1 MRSTGVAE
9 LRFTV
14 LGPIQAWRGDRE
26 VPLGSPQQRAV
37 LATLLLKQG
46 RPATVEELVDAV
58 WDEDPPS
65 GAVSV
70 LRTYISRL
78 RGVLEPDR
86 EKNQAPRVLVSV
98 ANGYAIR
105 LHDGSMDLTEFEH
118 HLHEARELSA
128 NGATPAAR
136 DLLRTA
142 LDRWKGV
149 PLAGVPGPFADAQRS
164 RLAELRLSATE
175 TRVDLDLELGGHRDV
190 VSELIT
196 LTAAHPLRERLR
208 LLLMLALYRCD
219 RQAEALGV
227 YHDTR
232 HTLIEQLGIEPGP
245 ALRELHGL
253 VLAADPSLSAPPA
266 EPTPRTSAVRP
277 AQLPSDLADFT
288 GREVETAR
296 LSAVLLE
303 DPGTAVPVAVLTGMG
318 GAGKTTLAV
327 HVAHKLSDDFPD
339 GQLYADLR
347 GVDGTP
353 ADPAAVLGG
362 FLRALGEKDQ
372 GMPESLVERAAL
384 YRSILAGRRV
394 LVVIDNAHDTEQVR
408 PLVPGSGSCAAI
420 VTSRSRLAALPATG
434 RVSVEVLRPRV
445 AAALFARIVS
455 GPRTAAERLAI
466 LRVVD
471 LCGGLPLAVRIVA
484 SRLAVRPEWSI
495 TETLD
500 QLKDER
506 QRLGEL
512 RIEGLAVEACFRHGY
527 GQLDEEQA
535 RAFRLLALPAP
546 NTFGLVDAAAVLD
559 LPPERTEPLLES
571 LVDVG
576 MLESPTRRRYRY
588 HDLLRLFARQRAQ
601 EEESAAT
608 RAAALTRLLDL
619 LVATARNAYC
629 LIRPG
634 HTIPVSL
641 VPTEHR
647 GVTFADAEEACAW
660 GARELTAAL
669 EVVEQVAHTDTAGA
683 ADLILALDPVLMAEH
698 RWGDVIPV
706 ARTVAAVARRTGDR
720 RAERRVSYM
729 LGGAL
734 IWVDDSAGARDV
746 TSRAVDLS
754 VGTSDH
760 TVHAMAL
767 NVYAILHGHAGRGRE
782 AVELGGRAVTIARAI
797 GDRSVEAL
805 ALGNIIQ
812 ARLELGES
820 DRSLLGD
827 AKRQLGLYE
836 SLDDQHGRVLA
847 LYRLAQ
853 VVRRLGWPE
862 EALRR
867 HQEILENLGADGQR
881 FIQAATLIRGAETY
895 LDLGQP
901 ESAARFAER
910 GIALSRELSYYRLEV
925 IGARTLGDA
934 LIRMGHQSW
943 ARACWQQAHDICI
956 RLDMADEDEAERLRH
971 RLLTEPA
978 RSA

>member
-14 LGPIQAWRGDRE
+14 LGPLQAWRGDDE

-37 LATLLLKQG
+37 LATLLLRQG

-58 WDEDPPS
+58 WDEDPPT

-86 EKNQAPRVLVSV
+86 KKDQAPSVLVSV
-98 ANGYAIR
+98 ANGYAVR
-105 LHDGSMDLTEFEH
+105 VPDGAMDLTEFEH
-118 HLHEARELSA
+118 QVHEAREL
-128 NGATPAAR
+128 NTQGATRAAR
-136 DLLRTA
+136 DLLRMA
-142 LDRWKGV
+142 LDCWKGV
-149 PLAGVPGPFADAQRS
+149 PLAGVPGAFADSERS
-164 RLAELRLSATE
+164 RLAELRVCATE

-208 LLLMLALYRCD
+208 RQLMLALYRCD
-219 RQAEALGV
+219 RQAEALAV

-232 HTLIEQLGIEPGP
+232 HTLIEQLGIEPGT

-266 EPTPRTSAVRP
+266 EPGPRTSAVRP

-288 GREVETAR
+288 GREVETAE
-296 LSAVLLE
+296 LSAVLSDE
-303 DPGTAVPVAVLTGMG
+303 SGTAVPVAVLTGMG

-327 HVAHKLSDDFPD
+327 HVAHKVSDDFPD
-339 GQLYADLR
+339 GQLYVDLR

-353 ADPAAVLGG
+353 ACPAAVLGG

-372 GMPESLVERAAL
+372 GMPDSLAERAAL
-384 YRSILAGRRV
+384 YRSILSRRRI
-394 LVVIDNAHDTEQVR
+394 LVVVDNAHDSEQVR
-408 PLVPGSGSCAAI
+408 PLLPGSGRCAVI

-434 RVSVEVLRPRV
+434 RVSVEVFQPQV

-455 GPRTAAERLAI
+455 GPRTDTERLAV
-466 LRVVD
+466 LRVVE
-471 LCGGLPLAVRIVA
+471 LCGGLPLAVRILA

-495 TETLD
+495 TDAVD

-506 QRLGEL
+506 RLLGEL
-512 RIEGLAVEACFRHGY
+512 RVESLAVEACFRLGY
-527 GQLDEEQA
+527 GQLDQEQA

-546 NTFGLVDAAAVLD
+546 NTLGLVDAAAVLN
-559 LPPERTEPLLES
+559 LPLERTEPLLES
-571 LVDVG
+571 LVEVG

-601 EEESAAT
+601 EEESTDT
-608 RAAALTRLLDL
+608 RAAALTRLLDS
-619 LVATARNAYC
+619 LVATARNAYR

-634 HTIPVSL
+634 HTTPASL
-641 VPTEHR
+641 VLTKHR

-660 GARELTAAL
+660 GARELSAAL
-669 EVVEQVAHTDTAGA
+669 ELVEQVAQTATAGA
-683 ADLILALDPVLMAEH
+683 ADLLLALDPLLMAEH
-698 RWGDVIPV
+698 RWHDVIPV
-706 ARTVAAVARRTGDR
+706 ARVVAAAARRAGDR
-720 RAERRVSYM
+720 RAERRVCYM

-734 IWVDDSAGARDV
+734 MQVGDNGSAREV

-754 VGTSDH
+754 AGTSDQ

-767 NVYAILHGHAGRGRE
+767 NVQGILQSHAGRGQD
-782 AVELGGRAVTIARAI
+782 AVELGGRAVTIARGI

-812 ARLELGES
+812 ARLWLGES
-820 DRSLLGD
+820 DQSLLN
-827 AKRQLGLYE
+827 AAQQLVGLHE
-836 SLDDQHGRVLA
+836 SLDDQHGSIMA
-847 LYRLAQ
+847 LYRVGQ
-853 VVRRLGWPE
+853 VLRSLGRPA

-867 HQEILENLGADGQR
+867 HQESLEILGADGQR
-881 FIQAATLIRGAETY
+881 FLQAGNLIRGAEAC
-895 LDLGQP
+895 LDLDQP
-901 ESAARFAER
+901 EAAARMAER
-910 GIALSRELSYYRLEV
+910 GIMVSRELGFDRLEAM
-925 IGARTLGDA
+925 GALTLGDA

-943 ARACWQQAHDICI
+943 ARACWEQAHDICV
-956 RLDMADEDEAERLRH
+956 RLEMTREAEELRD
-971 RLLTEPA
+971 RLLAEPA
-978 RSA
+978 HSH